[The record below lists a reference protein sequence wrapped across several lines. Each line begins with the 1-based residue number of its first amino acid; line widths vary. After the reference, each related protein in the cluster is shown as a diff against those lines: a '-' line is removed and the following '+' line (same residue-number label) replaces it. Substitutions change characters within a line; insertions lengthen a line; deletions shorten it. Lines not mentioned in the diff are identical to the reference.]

1 MKELDEIEDNKVLI
15 VGENW
20 QERFEKAG
28 KCRLALLLMLQ
39 EERCRRDF
47 ESIIE
52 RKIHHNLNE
61 AQGLWHMGQR
71 DLNWIRISNNAKK
84 TD

>member
-1 MKELDEIEDNKVLI
+1 MGKNEELDEIEDNKVLI

-20 QERFEKAG
+20 QEIQRRQMPLGIVDVAG
-28 KCRLALLLMLQ
+28 RKMQ
-39 EERCRRDF
+39 KDF

-71 DLNWIRISNNAKK
+71 DLNWIRISNNAK
-84 TD
+84 DS